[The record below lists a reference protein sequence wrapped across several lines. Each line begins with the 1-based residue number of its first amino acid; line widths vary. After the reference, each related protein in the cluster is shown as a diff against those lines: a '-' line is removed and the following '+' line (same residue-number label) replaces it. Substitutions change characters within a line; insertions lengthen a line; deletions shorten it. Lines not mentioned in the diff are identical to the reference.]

1 MQAAPLTKTSTV
13 AEVDGFID
21 LLRAACDNPTMN
33 TALEKLL
40 SQPDEQR
47 QSMVHNWVSDLLLR
61 DAPRDFT
68 RAIAC
73 LMDDGVA
80 EKAYAVIYHCQR
92 KTFFRL

>member
-1 MQAAPLTKTSTV
+1 M

-21 LLRAACDNPTMN
+21 LLHAACDSPSMN

-40 SQPDEQR
+40 SQPDDQR
-47 QSMVHNWVSDLLLR
+47 QAMVHNWVSDLMLR

-80 EKAYAVIYHCQR
+80 EQAYTVIYRCQR
-92 KTFFRL
+92 RNVWRR